1 MAASIGLAAARSGK
15 KTLIAELNTT
25 EKVPILFGKSPV
37 GYQLQGVAEN
47 LYCLNIQP
55 EPALREYGLMKLR
68 IRAAY
73 NVVFENE
80 FMRKLLRLVPGM
92 NELLLIGKAWHLE
105 QERDRTGKP
114 VWDCIV
120 VDAPATGHGV
130 SLLRLPHVILDAV
143 DKGPLAEDASKIR
156 DLLTDSRRTALN
168 IVTLPEEMPYQESI
182 ELLRQTEQ
190 VLKMPLGF
198 LLINQVWP
206 ELMDDRELEILN
218 AYRDGHRGIH
228 PADGAAEC
236 VRYMMGRRK
245 LQEEYLEKL
254 KLRFPLPVIEI
265 PYIFHESFGRAA
277 IEHIAFHLEKE
288 IERHER
294 R

>member
-25 EKVPILFGKSPV
+25 EKVPLLFEKSAV
-37 GYQLQGVAEN
+37 GYQIQPIAEN

-73 NVVFENE
+73 NVVFEND

-105 QERDRTGKP
+105 QERDRSGQP

-120 VDAPATGHGV
+120 VDAPATGHGI

-143 DKGPLAEDASKIR
+143 DKGPLAEDAGKIR
-156 DLLTDSRRTALN
+156 DLLTDPRRTTLN
-168 IVTLPEEMPYQESI
+168 IVTLPEEMPYQESL
-182 ELLRQTEQ
+182 ELLRQTEE

-206 ELMDDRELEILN
+206 EVMDDRELDILN
-218 AYRDGHRGIH
+218 AYRDGHRGAQQ
-228 PADGAAEC
+228 ADGAAEC
-236 VRYMMGRRK
+236 VRYMVGRRK
-245 LQEEYLEKL
+245 LQDEYLEKL
-254 KLRFPLPVIEI
+254 KLRFRLPAIEI
-265 PYIFHESFGRAA
+265 PYVFQESFGPSA
-277 IEHIAFHLEKE
+277 IETIALHLEKE

-294 R
+294 Q